1 MGCVSSAASGLA
13 SILSRSTEQSCIY
26 VQGSPSG
33 GGHVPPGGDASRMTT
48 TDDEV
53 FMQKVYIGGMRSGK
67 NVDNIIRYHRHLEE
81 EGWILLRLGVIS
93 YSKVHSA

>member
-1 MGCVSSAASGLA
+1 MGKFFLNNG
-13 SILSRSTEQSCIY
+13 IL

-48 TDDEV
+48 TDDDEV

-67 NVDNIIRYHRHLEE
+67 NVDNIIRYHRLLEE
-81 EGWILLRLGVIS
+81 EGWDIAEARCDKLFESPLRITAWQQLILRL
-93 YSKVHSA
+93 

>member
-1 MGCVSSAASGLA
+1 MKQEKSFIPTIFGLRVPVIEKKKLEKQKTQSS
-13 SILSRSTEQSCIY
+13 IY
-26 VQGSPSG
+26 IQGSRSG

-67 NVDNIIRYHRHLEE
+67 NVDNIR
-81 EGWILLRLGVIS
+81 
-93 YSKVHSA
+93 

>member
-1 MGCVSSAASGLA
+1 ML
-13 SILSRSTEQSCIY
+13 
-26 VQGSPSG
+26 QGSPSG

-67 NVDNIIRYHRHLEE
+67 NVDNI
-81 EGWILLRLGVIS
+81 
-93 YSKVHSA
+93 

>member
-1 MGCVSSAASGLA
+1 M
-13 SILSRSTEQSCIY
+13 

-53 FMQKVYIGGMRSGK
+53 LNKYAEGVYRR
-67 NVDNIIRYHRHLEE
+67 D
-81 EGWILLRLGVIS
+81 
-93 YSKVHSA
+93 A

>member
-1 MGCVSSAASGLA
+1 MHDWPK
-13 SILSRSTEQSCIY
+13 SRIH

-53 FMQKVYIGGMRSGK
+53 FMQKVYIGGMRSGM
-67 NVDNIIRYHRHLEE
+67 NVDNIRYHRHFKF
-81 EGWILLRLGVIS
+81 GGGGLG
-93 YSKVHSA
+93 YC